1 MPTEDKK
8 HRTEELKEDNMPD
21 IEVVIPEVDYQQVP
35 FTGEEAENKPV
46 WRIHLELAQSPQ
58 NRMGLDVNGEIV
70 LGRDSEDDNA
80 LDLAQFEA
88 NILGVS
94 RRHLMLRPT
103 ASHLYATDLGSTNGT
118 LRNGRSIGVRTP
130 YPLVDGDTIT
140 LGKLRL
146 ILRIIER
153 PHFQTGV
160 LEKKIDLADALTEI
174 AKSITSQL
182 DLDQVLNQMVE
193 TAMTLTAAGEAS
205 IWLIDEISGDLF
217 LEAQRGIE
225 DETIQRMR
233 ISINEETLAGKVIN
247 TGQPLRVWRQPGEDQ
262 IKVKTNYLV
271 EALAYIPLTLG
282 GVTFGVLAATH
293 RQPGKR
299 FDKRDERLLT
309 AIADFAAIAIQN
321 ARTFQATDAALARRY
336 KELSA
341 LNELARA
348 VSSSLDL
355 DTVYEVLIEQVN
367 SHWPV
372 ESVSLCLLDEQGAKL
387 NKYRLSTEARSRGT
401 RPFALNEGIIGYVAQ
416 SGEVVMTNT
425 PVEHD
430 AYNPFVDNLN
440 GNSPSSMASV
450 PLHVKENV
458 VGVLTLF
465 NKENGPFTDNDVDR
479 LQAFANPVA
488 TAVENARLFKESERQ
503 RAAIKATAHTLSQ
516 PLLII
521 DESGDVLVSN
531 DAANDLLATNM
542 AQLFEAI
549 SSGIGQ
555 TLEREIGDKTYLTTS
570 EHLDNVG
577 TIMVMQDI
585 TYVKQLEADREDFLH
600 MLSHDL
606 KNPLTAITGWK
617 SLLERTV
624 ELDDRGERYLKQIGV
639 AVDRMLVM
647 IEQLLFTVTDTQ
659 SVSLMKE
666 TLNFDEIV
674 ERVESDVAG
683 AAVHKAIAVS
693 SEIAGEQYDIEADE
707 NRLYHMLLNLVDNAI
722 KYSPRNTAI
731 SVKVEYD
738 PEQITIHV
746 LDEGPG
752 IPEDYLD
759 KVFEKYFRGKDA
771 KIQPGSGLGLSAVKV
786 IAAAHGGDIRVEN
799 RPEGGSHFIVTLPG
813 SLRVT
818 EETEAEADS
827 AESPA
832 L

>member
-1 MPTEDKK
+1 MSIDDMKY
-8 HRTEELKEDNMPD
+8 RTEELNEEQIPD
-21 IEVVIPEVDYQQVP
+21 VEVVVPETEYRQIP
-35 FTGEEAENKPV
+35 FSGAEAENKPG

-58 NRMGLDVNGEIV
+58 NRMRLDVNGEVV
-70 LGRDSEDDNA
+70 LGRSPEIEDA
-80 LDLAQFEA
+80 VDLSQFEA
-88 NILGVS
+88 TLLGVS
-94 RRHLMLRPT
+94 RQHMMLRPT
-103 ASHLYATDLGSTNGT
+103 VSHLYATDLGSTNGT

-130 YPLVDGDTIT
+130 YPLSDGDTIT
-140 LGKLRL
+140 LGRLKL

-160 LEKKIDLADALTEI
+160 LEKKVDLADALTEI

-182 DLDQVLNQMVE
+182 DLEQVLNQMVE

-205 IWLIDEISGDLF
+205 IWLIDELSGDLF

-225 DETIQRMR
+225 DETIQWMR
-233 ISINEETLAGKVIN
+233 IPINEDTLAGKVIK
-247 TGQPLRVWRQPGEDQ
+247 TGRPLRVWRQPGEEQ

-271 EALAYIPLTLG
+271 EALVYIPLALG
-282 GVTFGVLAATH
+282 GVTFGVLSTTH
-293 RQPGKR
+293 RQLGKR
-299 FDKRDERLLT
+299 FDKRDERLLR

-321 ARTFQATDAALARRY
+321 ARTLQATDAALSRRY

-355 DTVYEVLIEQVN
+355 DTVYEVLLGQVN
-367 SHWPV
+367 NHWPV
-372 ESVSLCLLDEQGAKL
+372 ESLSLCLLDEQGTRL
-387 NKYRLSTEARSRGT
+387 NKFRRSTDPPARGN

-416 SGEVVMTNT
+416 SGEVVMTNK
-425 PVEHD
+425 PVEHE

-440 GNSPSSMASV
+440 GSSPSSMACV
-450 PLHVKENV
+450 PLRVKGNV

-465 NKENGPFTDNDVDR
+465 NKNDGPFTARDTDR

-488 TAVENARLFKESERQ
+488 AAVENARLFKESERQ
-503 RAAIKATAHTLSQ
+503 RAAIQATAHTLSQ

-521 DESGDVLVSN
+521 DESGDVLVAN
-531 DAANDLLATNM
+531 DAANALLETNM

-555 TLEREIGDKTYLTTS
+555 TLEREIGTETYLTTS

-577 TIMVMQDI
+577 TIVVMQNI
-585 TYVKQLEADREDFLH
+585 TYVKKLEADREDFLH

-617 SLLERTV
+617 SLLERTMV
-624 ELDDRGERYLKQIGV
+624 LDERGERYLKQIGV

-647 IEQLLFTVTDTQ
+647 IEQLLYTVTDNQ
-659 SVSLMKE
+659 SISLVKKP
-666 TLNFDEIV
+666 LNFNKIV
-674 ERVESDVAG
+674 ERVEDDVAG
-683 AAVHKAIAVS
+683 AALHKSISLS
-693 SEIAGEQYDIEADE
+693 SEIAGEPYDIEADE

-722 KYSPRNTAI
+722 KYSPKGTTVF
-731 SVKVEYD
+731 VKVDYT
-738 PEQITIHV
+738 PEQITINV

-752 IPEDYLD
+752 IPEDSLD
-759 KVFEKYFRGKDA
+759 KVFEKYFRGDGA
-771 KIQPGSGLGLSAVKV
+771 KSQPGSGLGLSAVKV
-786 IAAAHGGDIRVEN
+786 TAVAHDGEIHVKN
-799 RPEGGSHFIVTLPG
+799 RPEGGAHFIVTLPA

-818 EETEAEADS
+818 
-827 AESPA
+827 
-832 L
+832 